1 MEYQI
6 SLSFFSSP
14 SDIFNWKM
22 QKGELETLWWFFIL
36 LKYKVNLF

>member
-14 SDIFNWKM
+14 SDIFDWKM
-22 QKGELETLWWFFIL
+22 QKGELESVVVFYTF
-36 LKYKVNLF
+36 KG